1 MATATGARP
10 AELTCARCQMTSRW
24 TLGFEGE
31 AETPPNWTHEPD
43 GSYYCLICRRERAI
57 EAALDEAG
65 EIGAEARAKLRT
77 VALVEFEIRRDPD
90 RTEGEIAKAARASIA
105 AVRKARERLGLR
117 RAA

>member
-1 MATATGARP
+1 
-10 AELTCARCQMTSRW
+10 MTSRW
-24 TLGFEGE
+24 TLGFAGE
-31 AETPPNWTHEPD
+31 AEAPPNWTHEPD

-57 EAALDEAG
+57 EAALEEAG